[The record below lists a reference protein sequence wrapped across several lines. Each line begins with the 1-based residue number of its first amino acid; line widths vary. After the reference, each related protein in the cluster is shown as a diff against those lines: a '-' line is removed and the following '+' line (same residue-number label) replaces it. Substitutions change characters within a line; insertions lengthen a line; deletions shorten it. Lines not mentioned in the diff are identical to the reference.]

1 MRLRIVIGVV
11 IIALAG
17 LIMFLFWPL
26 TQQARGIRI
35 QVPVHM
41 PVEWVGQQLKEKGI
55 LSNPSGFIYTARVLG
70 CKMVRPGSYLI
81 PAGENMYTL
90 TKRFRNGRQTA
101 IQLILGNE
109 RIRLRTPLQFASKMQ
124 RYAYTSSDSTSWIT
138 FLRSEELLA
147 SMGVDTNTVMTRL
160 LPLTYEIYWTDSPAQ
175 VYRTFAK
182 AWDRFWSSERKRKA
196 QSIGLNPTDV
206 YILASIVEEETQ
218 YAPDRPLIA
227 STYLNR
233 LRIGMRLQA
242 DPTAKFGSGDFT
254 ANRVTAVHL
263 RQPSPYN
270 TYIHTGL
277 PPGSICLPSIASIDA
292 VLNAPPTDYLYFV
305 ASHLFDGT
313 SSFSSNYQEH
323 QKKAKRYQEELS
335 RRLKTKTSVSP

>member
-11 IIALAG
+11 VIG
-17 LIMFLFWPL
+17 LVWLLWFLLGPL
-26 TQQARGIRI
+26 PRHSRGIRI
-35 QVPVHM
+35 QVPTPM
-41 PVEWVGQQLKEKGI
+41 PVEWVGQQLQEKGI
-55 LSNPSGFIYTARVLG
+55 LSNPSGFIYTAKILG
-70 CKMVRPGSYLI
+70 CQTVRPGSYLI

-90 TKRFRNGRQTA
+90 TKRFRNGRQTP
-101 IQLILGNE
+101 ISLILGNE
-109 RIRLRTPLQFASKMQ
+109 RIRLRTPLQFAAKMQ
-124 RYAYTSSDSTSWIT
+124 RYDYTAADSAQWIS
-138 FLRSEELLA
+138 FLRSTEALA
-147 SMGVDTNTVMTRL
+147 SLGVDTNTAMTRL

-175 VYRTFAK
+175 VYRTLNK
-182 AWDRFWSSERKRKA
+182 AWDRFWQTERYSKA
-196 QSIGLNPTDV
+196 KKIGLSPTDV

-254 ANRVTAVHL
+254 AKRVTGFHL
-263 RQPSPYN
+263 RQASPYN
-270 TYIHTGL
+270 TYLHTGL

-305 ASHLFDGT
+305 ASHSFDGT
-313 SSFSSNYQEH
+313 SLFSSNYEEH

-335 RRLKTKTSVSP
+335 RRLKTKTSVEP